1 MGLKKV
7 YVIIASSI
15 AVLGLIATVV
25 VYGYVNEIR
34 DYEASVSIET
44 LYLSVAAKD
53 VKLENVTNIKPVTTT
68 SMIGGKVTTTTTTIL
83 VNETKATH
91 ITTLES
97 VDGTRYIS
105 TDNMLYDN
113 ILEGDTIEI
122 DVRENKEKDKTY
134 YVYKDSRIDLSKQ

>member
-1 MGLKKV
+1 MGSKKV
-7 YVIIASSI
+7 YIIIASSI
-15 AVLGLIATVV
+15 VLIGLIITGV
-25 VYGYVNEIR
+25 VYGCISEIR
-34 DYEASVSIET
+34 DYENSISIET
-44 LYLSVAAKD
+44 LHLNVTEKD

-83 VNETKATH
+83 VNETKAIH